1 MNTLPPILT
10 ITGSDST
17 GGAGIQADIKT
28 MQHLG
33 AEALSVVTSVT
44 MQNSLGIQEFF
55 DLPADVVERQI
66 DAVADDA
73 MPQVVKIG
81 MLRTSETLAVVV
93 DWLQR
98 YTPRW
103 VLFSPV
109 VFSSR
114 DEQLMDDQLIDSVC
128 RQLLPLCSLV
138 VVRRRDAVCFPAEHI
153 VVEEGGHGRCN
164 EWCSA
169 IAVYLNQ
176 GLSLDAA
183 IKKAHRALPPTIP
196 NENTLSPRC
205 LSLYHAFMEM
215 QAESCKNCF
224 NVNHYASKLHVGSR
238 YLSQITRKVAGQT
251 PKAII
256 DATLLAR
263 IRQLLSDTTMTV
275 QEIAYELG
283 FSSQAHLTAFFKKAM
298 GMSPTEFRRN

>member
-1 MNTLPPILT
+1 MNPFSPILS

-28 MQHLG
+28 MQRLG
-33 AEALSVVTSVT
+33 AEALTVVTSVT
-44 MQNSLGIQEFF
+44 MQNTLGIQEFF
-55 DLPADVVERQI
+55 DLPADVVGRQI

-73 MPQVVKIG
+73 GPQVVKIG
-81 MLRTSETLAVVV
+81 MLHSLETLAVVV
-93 DWLQR
+93 QWLRR
-98 YTPRW
+98 YAPRW

-114 DEQLMDDQLIDSVC
+114 EEQLMDDELIAAVC
-128 RQLLPLCSLV
+128 SQLLPLCSLV
-138 VVRRRDAVCFPAEHI
+138 VVRQRDAARFPAEHI

-176 GLSLDAA
+176 GLSLDDAV
-183 IKKAHRALPPTIP
+183 KKAHRTLPPVMADS
-196 NENTLSPRC
+196 NDFSPRW
-205 LSLYHAFMEM
+205 LSLYHEFMEM
-215 QAESCKNCF
+215 QESRCKNSYD
-224 NVNHYASKLHVGSR
+224 VNYYASQLHVGSR
-238 YLSQITRKVAGQT
+238 YLSQITRKVAGQS

-263 IRQLLSDTTMTV
+263 IQQLLRGSSMTV
-275 QEIAYELG
+275 QEIAYALG
-283 FSSQAHLTAFFKKAM
+283 FSSQAHLTAFFKKAV
-298 GMSPTEFRRN
+298 GMSPTAFRRN